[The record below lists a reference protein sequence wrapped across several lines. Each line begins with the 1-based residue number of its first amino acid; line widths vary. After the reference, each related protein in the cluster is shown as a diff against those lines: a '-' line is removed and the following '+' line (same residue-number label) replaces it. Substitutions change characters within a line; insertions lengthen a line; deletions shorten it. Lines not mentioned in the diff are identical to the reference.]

1 MAEGILRSGAGEDAG
16 CGKVAGMAQ
25 LTKSWTGHQ
34 SIVTVILRGGGAAA
48 GEAAKGHVDR
58 VGAAGAA
65 FAGKGG

>member
-1 MAEGILRSGAGEDAG
+1 
-16 CGKVAGMAQ
+16 MAQ